1 MRHSCSFAGA
11 AAVAVAAACAVI
23 TPLVAQAPAVGTT
36 AAPKPQT
43 APWKVGRTPD
53 GKPDL
58 QGFWT
63 NMITTPLE
71 RPANLGAKEF
81 YTPEEAAANS
91 ARGAGGGRGG
101 AGGRGR
107 GAQADGEL
115 AVHYNESQFGLD
127 RSQTTKVSGLRTS
140 LVVGPEGRI
149 PPMTPEAQKRAAE
162 RAALAKGHEFDG
174 AENRGLAER
183 CLTFV
188 SEGPPMMAPAYNG
201 NYEIV
206 QGQGYVTILVE
217 MMHHLRVIPTDGR
230 PHIPASIR
238 QWNGDSV
245 GHWEGDTLV
254 VDTTNFTDRTNFRNS
269 GENLHV
275 VERFTRVSA
284 DTLQYQFTVDDPA
297 TWTKPWTAE
306 ISMPKVDGPIYEY
319 ACQEGNYGMANV
331 LSGARAAEKEAAAAP
346 KR

>member
-1 MRHSCSFAGA
+1 MRHFYSSAGIATLA
-11 AAVAVAAACAVI
+11 AAAACAVV
-23 TPLVAQAPAVGTT
+23 TPLAAQAPSGGSA
-36 AAPKPQT
+36 AAPKPT
-43 APWKVGRTPD
+43 VTSPTTTWKVGRTPD

-58 QGFWT
+58 QGYWT

-81 YTPEEAAANS
+81 YTPEEAAAN
-91 ARGAGGGRGG
+91 AKRGAGGG
-101 AGGRGR
+101 GRGR
-107 GAQADGEL
+107 AAQTGGEL
-115 AVHYNESQFGLD
+115 SVHYNESQFGLD

-140 LVVGPEGRI
+140 LIVGPEGRI
-149 PPMTPEAQKRAAE
+149 PPMTPDAQKRAAE
-162 RAALAKGHEFDG
+162 RTALAQGHEFDG
-174 AENRGLAER
+174 PENRGLAER

-201 NYEIV
+201 NYQIV
-206 QGQGYVTILVE
+206 QGDGYVTILAE
-217 MMHHLRVIPTDGR
+217 MMHRLRVIPTDGR
-230 PHIPASIR
+230 LHISSSIR

-254 VDTTNFTDRTNFRNS
+254 VDTTNFTDRTNFRGS

-275 VERFTRVSA
+275 VERFTRASA
-284 DTLQYQFTVDDPA
+284 DTLLYQFTVDDPA

-306 ISMPKVDGPIYEY
+306 IAMPKVDGPIYEY

-331 LSGARAAEKEAAAAP
+331 LSGARAAEKEAAAAA
-346 KR
+346 KK